1 MKTNEGMKTG
11 VQIATGIG
19 LTPSKTE
26 IHVHSL
32 LKIYFQFRCD
42 LKDIVSRTVMI
53 RA

>member
-1 MKTNEGMKTG
+1 MKTS

-32 LKIYFQFRCD
+32 IENEDLFSQFRYGF
-42 LKDIVSRTVMI
+42 KDIVSRFKIHT
-53 RA
+53 